1 MNQNSQ
7 RYVWCSSYP
16 PSGKVAAI
24 ATERANADLS
34 SLRDVKEGLNHCQ
47 IEYKVMTNEP
57 ELTEICMLPLIP
69 LSHKVVAIATE
80 RVDADLSSLGGVEE
94 GLKHCQIE
102 YKIMTNEP
110 ELTEICMV
118 SLIPP
123 FWQSCCHHDR
133 SRGRGPLVSSGR

>member
-34 SLRDVKEGLNHCQ
+34 SLRDVKEGLKHCQ
-47 IEYKVMTNEP
+47 IEYKIMPNEP

-69 LSHKVVAIATE
+69 PFS
-80 RVDADLSSLGGVEE
+80 
-94 GLKHCQIE
+94 QI
-102 YKIMTNEP
+102 
-110 ELTEICMV
+110 
-118 SLIPP
+118 
-123 FWQSCCHHDR
+123 CCHCDGA
-133 SRGRGPLVSSGR
+133 RGRGPLVSSGR